1 MNNLLILPIL
11 IPLAT
16 AGLSFIAWKSSRM
29 QRIFGLIGA
38 GALMIAATGLFI
50 SVYTDGIQVLQV
62 GNWPSPF
69 GITLIADLLSSV
81 MVVLTALVGL
91 AVAVYSLADID
102 EQKISFGY
110 FPLLQVLLTG
120 VCGAFLTG
128 DLFNLYVWF
137 EVMLMASFVLLVLGG
152 EPPQIEGGIKYVTLN
167 LLSSVTFLVGVGIL
181 YGVAHTLNMADL
193 SLKLTKIAQ

>member
-1 MNNLLILPIL
+1 MKNLLILPIV
-11 IPLAT
+11 IPLLT
-16 AGLSFIAWKSSRM
+16 AGLSFISWKSLRL
-29 QRIFGLIGA
+29 QRILALLGA
-38 GALMIAATGLFI
+38 GALMVAATGLFI

-110 FPLLQVLLTG
+110 FPLLQALLTG
-120 VCGAFLTG
+120 VCGACKRG
-128 DLFNLYVWF
+128 
-137 EVMLMASFVLLVLGG
+137 
-152 EPPQIEGGIKYVTLN
+152 K
-167 LLSSVTFLVGVGIL
+167 
-181 YGVAHTLNMADL
+181 
-193 SLKLTKIAQ
+193 